1 MAPGVHWG
9 LAMVHWALSAWLQL
23 STGDWPWFTVPY
35 QHGSSCPLGTGHG
48 ALCLSA
54 WLQLSTGD
62 WPWFTV
68 PCQRGSR
75 CPLGTGH
82 GSLCLVSVALGVH
95 WGLAMVHCALSAWHQ
110 VSIGDWP
117 WFTVPCQRGTRCPLG
132 TGHGSL
138 CLVSEAPGVHWGLA
152 MVHCALSAWLQVS
165 TGDWLWFTVPCQH
178 GTRCPLGTGHGSLC
192 LVSVAPGVHWGL
204 AMVHCAL
211 SAWLQVS
218 TGDWLWFTVPCQRG
232 SSCPLG
238 TGHGSLGLVSVIP
251 VVHWGLA
258 MVHCALS
265 AWLQVSTGDW
275 PWFTGP
281 CQRGS
286 RCPLG
291 TGHGSLCLVSVA
303 PGVHWGLAMVH
314 CALSAWLQVSTG
326 DWPWFTVPCQRG
338 SICPLG
344 TGHGSLCL
352 VSMAPGVHWGLAMVY
367 WALSAWLQ
375 MSTGDWPWFTGPCQH
390 GSRCPLGTGHG
401 LLGLVSVA
409 PDVYWGLAMVHF
421 ALSVWLQVSTGDWPW
436 FTLPWQ
442 RGSSLSTGDW
452 PWFTGPCQHGSRCPL
467 GTGHGSLGLV
477 SMALGVH
484 WGLAFAV
491 TDSGSVKLAAVFHSC
506 LFKNYGFYHQ
516 TCVFVVCFKS

>member
-9 LAMVHWALSAWLQL
+9 LAMVHCA
-23 STGDWPWFTVPY
+23 
-35 QHGSSCPLGTGHG
+35 
-48 ALCLSA
+48 LSA

-82 GSLCLVSVALGVH
+82 DSLCLVSL
-95 WGLAMVHCALSAWHQ
+95 
-110 VSIGDWP
+110 
-117 WFTVPCQRGTRCPLG
+117 
-132 TGHGSL
+132 
-138 CLVSEAPGVHWGLA
+138 
-152 MVHCALSAWLQVS
+152 
-165 TGDWLWFTVPCQH
+165 
-178 GTRCPLGTGHGSLC
+178 
-192 LVSVAPGVHWGL
+192 APGVHWGL

-232 SSCPLG
+232 SRCPLG
-238 TGHGSLGLVSVIP
+238 TGLGSLCLVSVTP

-265 AWLQVSTGDW
+265 AWLQLSTGDW

-281 CQRGS
+281 CQRDSSCPLGTGHGSLCLVSMAPICPLGTGHGSLCLVSVAPVCPLGTGHGSLGLVSMAPGVHWGLAMVYWALSAWLQMSPGDWPWFTVPCQFGS

-291 TGHGSLCLVSVA
+291 TGHGSLCLVSMAPVCPLGTGHGSLCLVSVA
-303 PGVHWGLAMVH
+303 PV
-314 CALSAWLQVSTG
+314 
-326 DWPWFTVPCQRG
+326 
-338 SICPLG
+338 CPLG